1 MSGVIS
7 PKYCSCK
14 LRQTV
19 TGKPDQCCW
28 ECETG
33 ICFGGTS
40 CSHVDGSVRQGH
52 CAVSGQAM
60 GATPDLTVEQSTE
73 RHLKLIGKLTKED
86 NGKYFSAAEDK
97 ELPY

>member
-1 MSGVIS
+1 MAREMAHS
-7 PKYCSCK
+7 PYVWLLVAHMK
-14 LRQTV
+14 Q
-19 TGKPDQCCW
+19 W
-28 ECETG
+28 W
-33 ICFGGTS
+33 
-40 CSHVDGSVRQGH
+40 
-52 CAVSGQAM
+52 AVSGQAM

>member
-1 MSGVIS
+1 MLSGGCWTAEH
-7 PKYCSCK
+7 KTE
-14 LRQTV
+14 TV
-19 TGKPDQCCW
+19 L
-28 ECETG
+28 E
-33 ICFGGTS
+33 
-40 CSHVDGSVRQGH
+40 
-52 CAVSGQAM
+52 QAT

>member
-1 MSGVIS
+1 MESTPERDKGLFS
-7 PKYCSCK
+7 
-14 LRQTV
+14 
-19 TGKPDQCCW
+19 
-28 ECETG
+28 
-33 ICFGGTS
+33 
-40 CSHVDGSVRQGH
+40 
-52 CAVSGQAM
+52 AQAM

>member
-1 MSGVIS
+1 M
-7 PKYCSCK
+7 
-14 LRQTV
+14 
-19 TGKPDQCCW
+19 
-28 ECETG
+28 
-33 ICFGGTS
+33 
-40 CSHVDGSVRQGH
+40 
-52 CAVSGQAM
+52 AQAM